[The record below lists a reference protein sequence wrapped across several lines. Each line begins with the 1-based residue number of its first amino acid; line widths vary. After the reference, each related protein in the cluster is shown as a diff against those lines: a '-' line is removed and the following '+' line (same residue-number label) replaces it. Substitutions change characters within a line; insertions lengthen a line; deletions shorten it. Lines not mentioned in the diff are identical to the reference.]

1 MLRPFFL
8 FLLLFGSFRSYS
20 QTISLSDNAQIYI
33 LTVAPG
39 TELYSQFGH
48 SALLVEDVNA
58 NLRVVYNYGVF
69 DFRVDNF
76 YLKFLR
82 GQLPYQI
89 GKADLGSQL
98 AGWRYENRDV
108 KAQLLNL
115 STQDKQA
122 IFDYLEVNYRPEN
135 RNYFYKFFYD
145 NCSTRLSDVLKAV
158 KKDSI
163 RFDETLHA
171 DSTYREWIDKYSR
184 LNHNDWADFGMDL
197 ALGIPADQKADAA
210 GAFFLP
216 DNLFDGLNQAQIY
229 KDGKWQPLVSM
240 VEPSLLFIE
249 PIQGMSTFFT
259 PLVVTSLFLL
269 IYLMYWFLMQKSQ
282 KKTVFFEHLL
292 SLLFLL
298 TSVVLLLLWFATDHG
313 VTSQNLNV
321 FWTFPVFW
329 LVYFLK
335 KEQFKRLSILVWS
348 SLLIFL
354 FLSPQEIH
362 VAYIPLILLQF
373 AMIGRL
379 YLAKLN
385 SIHTTKT
392 K

>member
-1 MLRPFFL
+1 MLRLFFL
-8 FLLLFGSFRSYS
+8 FLFLFGSFRSYS

-89 GKADLGSQL
+89 GKGDLGSQL

-145 NCSTRLSDVLKAV
+145 NCSTRLADVLKAV
-158 KKDSI
+158 KKDSL

-171 DSTYREWIDKYSR
+171 DSSYREWIDKYSR

-197 ALGIPADQKADAA
+197 ALGIPADEKANAA

-216 DNLFDGLNQAQIY
+216 DNLFDGLNKAQIY
-229 KDGKWQPLVSM
+229 KDGSWQPLVSM
-240 VEPSLLFIE
+240 VEPSLLSIE
-249 PIQGMSTFFT
+249 PIKDQPSPFSPIAATSFVLLLYLLYLLFQYKVSKETFV
-259 PLVVTSLFLL
+259 L
-269 IYLMYWFLMQKSQ
+269 
-282 KKTVFFEHLL
+282 EHLL
-292 SLLFLL
+292 SSLFALI
-298 TSVVLLLLWFATDHG
+298 TSVLALLWFATDHG
-313 VTSQNLNV
+313 VTGQNLHII
-321 FWTFPVFW
+321 WTFPFFW
-329 LVYFLK
+329 LIHFQK
-335 KEQFKRLSILVWS
+335 KVQFKRIVALTWFALLVV
-348 SLLIFL
+348 L
-354 FLSPQEIH
+354 FLSPQEVH
-362 VAYIPLILLQF
+362 TAFFPLILLQS
-373 AMIGRL
+373 AMVGR
-379 YLAKLN
+379 
-385 SIHTTKT
+385 SILPKHKN
-392 K
+392 

>member
-1 MLRPFFL
+1 MLRLFFL
-8 FLLLFGSFRSYS
+8 FLLLIGSFRSHS
-20 QTISLSDNAQIYI
+20 QSFSLSDNAQIYI

-89 GKADLGSQL
+89 GKGDLGSQL

-115 STQDKQA
+115 SKEDKQA

-158 KKDSI
+158 KKDSL

-197 ALGIPADQKADAA
+197 ALGIPADQKANAA

-216 DNLFDGLNQAQIY
+216 DNLFDGLNKAEIY
-229 KDGKWQPLVSM
+229 KEGRWQPLVSM
-240 VEPSLLFIE
+240 VEPSLLFIDPAKGE
-249 PIQGMSTFFT
+249 SSLLT
-259 PLVVTSLFLL
+259 PLIVTSLLLVIYL
-269 IYLMYWFLMQKSQ
+269 IYGYIMIRTKNETFVLEHIFS
-282 KKTVFFEHLL
+282 VFF
-292 SLLFLL
+292 SFV
-298 TSVVLLLLWFATDHG
+298 SSVLLLLWVATDHG
-313 VTSQNLNV
+313 VTGQNLNII
-321 FWTFPVFW
+321 WTFPFFW
-329 LVYFLK
+329 LVNFLK
-335 KEQFKRLSILVWS
+335 KEQFKRVGLFVWFV
-348 SLLIFL
+348 LLIFL
-354 FLSPQEIH
+354 FLSPQEVH
-362 VAYIPLILLQF
+362 TAFFPLILLQS
-373 AMIGRL
+373 AMIGR
-379 YLAKLN
+379 
-385 SIHTTKT
+385 SILPKR
-392 K
+392 KN

>member
-145 NCSTRLSDVLKAV
+145 NCSTRLADVLKAV
-158 KKDSI
+158 KKDNI

-184 LNHNDWADFGMDL
+184 MNHNDWADFGMDL
-197 ALGIPADQKADAA
+197 ALGIPADEKANAA

-216 DNLFDGLNQAQIY
+216 DNLFDGLNKSQIF
-229 KDGKWQPLVSM
+229 KEGKWQPLVLQ
-240 VEPSLLFIE
+240 VEPSLLYIE
-249 PIQGMSTFFT
+249 PIRGESNPFS
-259 PLVVTSLFLL
+259 PLVVTAFLFLL
-269 IYLMYWFLMQKSQ
+269 YLLYLLYQFKSN
-282 KKTVFFEHLL
+282 KETFVLEHLFTF
-292 SLLFLL
+292 LFALV
-298 TSVVLLLLWFATDHG
+298 TIVLLLLWFATDHG
-313 VTSQNLNV
+313 VTSQNLNIL
-321 FWTFPVFW
+321 WTFPYFW
-329 LVYFLK
+329 LIHYQK
-335 KEQFKRLSILVWS
+335 KETFKRIGALAWFVLLV
-348 SLLIFL
+348 FL
-354 FLSPQEIH
+354 FLSPQEVHTAI
-362 VAYIPLILLQF
+362 IPLILLQS
-373 AMIGRL
+373 AMIGRSTL
-379 YLAKLN
+379 PKYQN
-385 SIHTTKT
+385 
-392 K
+392 